1 MNVPFADLPLQ
12 HRRLKVELGSAIGAV
27 LSKCNFILGEEV
39 ATFEREFAAFI
50 GSKHCVGVGSGTDA
64 LQLILR
70 ALKIGPGDEVITVA
84 NTFIATVEAI
94 TYVGATP
101 VLVDCA
107 ADTYLIDAD
116 AIERAITKRTRA
128 VIPVHLYGQ
137 PVDIDSILEVAA
149 EHGIQ
154 IVEDAAQAHGAA
166 WKDGRRCGTV
176 GVAAGFSFYPGK
188 NLGAYGDGGAITTND
203 DEIAGHLR
211 LLRNWGSEVKYFHD
225 IKGFN
230 SRLDTLQAAVLGVK
244 LKYLER
250 WNTARNAVAQRYR
263 QRLGNLPSVV
273 LPKEAPWCGRHI
285 YHLFVVRLVDHDR
298 DSVAREL
305 GERSVQTGIHYPRP
319 VHLQKAY
326 ADLRRGPG
334 SFPYAEEASSQ
345 ILSLPIFPEM
355 TIEQADHVAS
365 ALRDIL
371 QE

>member
-107 ADTYLIDAD
+107 TDTYLIDAD

-137 PVDIDSILEVAA
+137 PVDIDPILEVAA

-203 DEIAGHLR
+203 DNIAGHLR

-225 IKGFN
+225 IKRVQF
-230 SRLDTLQAAVLGVK
+230 T
-244 LKYLER
+244 
-250 WNTARNAVAQRYR
+250 
-263 QRLGNLPSVV
+263 P
-273 LPKEAPWCGRHI
+273 RHA
-285 YHLFVVRLVDHDR
+285 
-298 DSVAREL
+298 S
-305 GERSVQTGIHYPRP
+305 G
-319 VHLQKAY
+319 
-326 ADLRRGPG
+326 RGPWG
-334 SFPYAEEASSQ
+334 EVKIPGTVEHRAQCCGAA
-345 ILSLPIFPEM
+345 I
-355 TIEQADHVAS
+355 
-365 ALRDIL
+365 
-371 QE
+371 